1 MVKIENFKNIE
12 EKQSLEYQYRRVHGI
27 MGEHSFSIVLPK
39 SYALAI
45 GITKGDSVKVT
56 HDSDKIIIE
65 KA

>member
-1 MVKIENFKNIE
+1 MEKAKIFINSE
-12 EKQSLEYQYRRVHGI
+12 EKPSTEYEYRKVQGI

-45 GITKGDSVKVT
+45 GITKGDSVKVI
-56 HDSDKIIIE
+56 HDSDRLIVE